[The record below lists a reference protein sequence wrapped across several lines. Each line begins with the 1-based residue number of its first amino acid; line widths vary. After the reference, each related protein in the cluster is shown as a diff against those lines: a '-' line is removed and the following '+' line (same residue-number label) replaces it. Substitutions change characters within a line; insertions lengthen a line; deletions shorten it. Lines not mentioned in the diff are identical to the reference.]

1 MKNLISSKI
10 FLYLAFLILPSYA
23 IGIAVTELL
32 VLSLIV
38 AFFFLN
44 KNFAF
49 LIIFSFIVAL
59 SGIINLVYLDLKI
72 ASLFHIRFAIFSLAI
87 YYILEKYLG
96 REININKNFLKFF
109 LLVISF
115 IIFDSLI
122 QFFFG
127 ANLFGQEIQKYRVSG
142 VFGEELIL
150 GSFLVQTLPLTF
162 FLLLISNVEFKRKQ
176 IHLVIFFSFYLITIY
191 IASGRTPFFLTII
204 FAITMVLFEK
214 NFRKIIIKC
223 LSILIIFIIC
233 EAHFEFGKTK
243 LFHKIFVITFI
254 QITDY
259 YYHPGNKLNESDF
272 RKKEIN
278 LEKKNETKKLT
289 LKNKAKE
296 FFESLVVFSH
306 IHQNHYVLA
315 TKLFKEKPILGNGP
329 KGFRQYC
336 RKVNYDPPTGICSTH
351 PHNYFFQILSELG
364 LIGVLFYLFG
374 ISFIAFKLVYF
385 KYNRDQNFIS
395 SSFYITSL
403 GLLVLLFPF
412 VPSGNF
418 FNNWISIINYF
429 YIGIYIYLY
438 ERMLIKK

>member
-1 MKNLISSKI
+1 MK
-10 FLYLAFLILPSYA
+10 
-23 IGIAVTELL
+23 
-32 VLSLIV
+32 
-38 AFFFLN
+38 
-44 KNFAF
+44 
-49 LIIFSFIVAL
+49 
-59 SGIINLVYLDLKI
+59 
-72 ASLFHIRFAIFSLAI
+72 AIF
-87 YYILEKYLG
+87 
-96 REININKNFLKFF
+96 
-109 LLVISF
+109 V
-115 IIFDSLI
+115 
-122 QFFFG
+122 
-127 ANLFGQEIQKYRVSG
+127 
-142 VFGEELIL
+142 
-150 GSFLVQTLPLTF
+150 
-162 FLLLISNVEFKRKQ
+162 
-176 IHLVIFFSFYLITIY
+176 
-191 IASGRTPFFLTII
+191 
-204 FAITMVLFEK
+204 
-214 NFRKIIIKC
+214 
-223 LSILIIFIIC
+223 
-233 EAHFEFGKTK
+233 
-243 LFHKIFVITFI
+243 
-254 QITDY
+254 
-259 YYHPGNKLNESDF
+259 
-272 RKKEIN
+272 KKEIN

-306 IHQNHYVLA
+306 IHQNHYILA

-336 RKVNYDPPTGICSTH
+336 RKVNYDPPIGICSTH

-364 LIGVLFYLFG
+364 LVGVLFYLFG